1 MWNMCECN
9 VNVLHVFVPPH
20 INACWISVIRRIFG
34 YQRSESVNAMLH
46 GLGRL
51 NVKFQLL
58 LLKVKFYK
66 RLFFK
71 TGLLHDVLWF
81 YVLSDCDDKCSN
93 TVFILLHT
101 AVNNVMSEFY
111 QYVDN

>member
-1 MWNMCECN
+1 
-9 VNVLHVFVPPH
+9 VKAVL
-20 INACWISVIRRIFG
+20 
-34 YQRSESVNAMLH
+34 L

-58 LLKVKFYK
+58 LLNVKFYK

-81 YVLSDCDDKCSN
+81 YVFSDCDDKCSRPK
-93 TVFILLHT
+93 TVFIPLHT
-101 AVNNVMSEFY
+101 AIS
-111 QYVDN
+111 VDN

>member
-1 MWNMCECN
+1 
-9 VNVLHVFVPPH
+9 
-20 INACWISVIRRIFG
+20 
-34 YQRSESVNAMLH
+34 MLH

-71 TGLLHDVLWF
+71 TGLLHDVLQF
-81 YVLSDCDDKCSN
+81 YILSDCDDYIQLSIMLCQN
-93 TVFILLHT
+93 FIK
-101 AVNNVMSEFY
+101 
-111 QYVDN
+111 YVDN